1 MTTNSIITKMN
12 NNIQK
17 LIKYKIIKS
26 FNGHIIKSGKYSGI
40 YKNPYWLIYD
50 DEDEKEKEYYLL
62 HIKNDIFTKIS
73 KESINEIHNKWNT
86 ETKCI
91 TWGIN
96 KQGYIKGYIHKL
108 KKNLSLHQ
116 VITNYYGFG
125 KGTKNKSVDHIN
137 REKLDNRKC
146 NLRITDSKTQLFNSK
161 GIIKGTKRNRKK
173 NAQKL
178 PKGITQEMMPKY
190 VYYSSEIIKTTNKNY
205 TREFF
210 RIEKHPKL
218 IKKCWSSSKSC
229 KISILDKLKQTKQ
242 KIYELDNDIINEF
255 YKLPKYVSIKIKSDD
270 KIFLIYDRKYNNKR
284 YNLKKTINNYKE
296 SDLENHVKLFLEKVN
311 EKYYINI

>member
-26 FNGHIIKSGKYSGI
+26 FNGHIIKSGNYSGI

-96 KQGYIKGYIHKL
+96 KREITRWYHSMPFMPFCTRYFTRIRTPFRDEYKSRIHQQEQRC
-108 KKNLSLHQ
+108 SL
-116 VITNYYGFG
+116 
-125 KGTKNKSVDHIN
+125 
-137 REKLDNRKC
+137 
-146 NLRITDSKTQLFNSK
+146 
-161 GIIKGTKRNRKK
+161 
-173 NAQKL
+173 
-178 PKGITQEMMPKY
+178 
-190 VYYSSEIIKTTNKNY
+190 
-205 TREFF
+205 
-210 RIEKHPKL
+210 
-218 IKKCWSSSKSC
+218 
-229 KISILDKLKQTKQ
+229 
-242 KIYELDNDIINEF
+242 
-255 YKLPKYVSIKIKSDD
+255 
-270 KIFLIYDRKYNNKR
+270 
-284 YNLKKTINNYKE
+284 
-296 SDLENHVKLFLEKVN
+296 
-311 EKYYINI
+311 